1 MGAWRREEGEA
12 YRDEDAVCVFGLAA
26 LVCTH
31 EVGQARDVVDA
42 HHVDVVVEAERLD
55 EREVDLQRDV
65 ALVLVVGGE
74 HAERHAVRIAA
85 GGGERREDTRSAHVH
100 VVLATREVLRIKA
113 KTGNK

>member
-1 MGAWRREEGEA
+1 MHDSPAVTEWVHGGGRREEA

-26 LVCTH
+26 LVCAH

-74 HAERHAVRIAA
+74 HAESHAVWIAA
-85 GGGERREDTRSAHVH
+85 GGEEEGDTRSARVH
-100 VVLATREVLRIKA
+100 VERLLFAR
-113 KTGNK
+113 N